1 MILSVILIGVCSFA
15 ATLATYILAAHLGV
29 FAGQQRVM
37 QKGAK
42 LEALVRAQGAAVLN
56 RRSERSLTKAFPRT
70 LGVYEVMRPD
80 GTPLYGSETH
90 RLYDSAQSVARNL
103 NIENVQPVRGM
114 IGGTVTRLTPVLG
127 ASGALVG
134 AVYYAFSFH
143 PFGGNTDFFRVSL
156 VIVMLMTPFFFI
168 GLFTYLFSRRLSR
181 KVNGPVQALM
191 RAIQKIQA
199 RDLDFVVEE
208 KSDNELGD
216 LLEAFEKMRQD
227 LKEALLRQWAL
238 EEERRELLAA
248 ISHDV
253 RTPLTMIRGHAE
265 LLDEMDE
272 LPSTAARYAETILR
286 NVDRVTHLMSDFHT
300 VAELERGQFAIR
312 PRLVALREFLGA
324 KVDEYQTWAA
334 AEAIRVD
341 LSYGDVPGGV
351 NAVDESE
358 LLSRGGTGLVM
369 MDPDRF
375 AQILD
380 NLIANALRFTP
391 RHGQI
396 HLSVEQREDG
406 LSVRVQDSGR
416 GFMAGDESK
425 VFRKF
430 YQSDPSRTEG
440 EHHRGL
446 GLYIVKTL
454 VEACGGTIAAWNAP
468 TGGAIVEFFLPVS
481 PSMDPDDLRSD
492 GLCIFNTTSKNN
504 VVDNK

>member
-15 ATLATYILAAHLGV
+15 ATLVTYILAAHLGV

-56 RRSERSLTKAFPRT
+56 RRMETSLTKTFPQT

-80 GTPLYGSETH
+80 GMPLYGSETR
-90 RLYDSAQSVARNL
+90 RLYDSAQSVARHL
-103 NIENVQPVRGM
+103 NIENVQPVRGL
-114 IGGTVTRLTPVLG
+114 IGGTVTRLMPVLG
-127 ASGALVG
+127 ANGTLVG

-143 PFGGNTDFFRVSL
+143 PFQGSAEFSRTPL
-156 VIVMLMTPFFFI
+156 VIGTLMTPFFFI

-181 KVNGPVQALM
+181 KVNRPVQTLM
-191 RAIQKIQA
+191 KAIQKIQA

-216 LLEAFEKMRQD
+216 LLYAFEKMRQD
-227 LKEALLRQWAL
+227 LKEALLRQWSL

-265 LLDEMDE
+265 LLGEME
-272 LPSTAARYAETILR
+272 GRSSTAARYAETILR
-286 NVDRVTHLMSDFHT
+286 NVDRVTHLMSDLHT

-312 PRLVALREFLGA
+312 PRLVALRELLGA
-324 KVDEYQTWAA
+324 KIEEYQTWAA

-341 LSYGDVPGGV
+341 LSYADAQDDTDAVGG
-351 NAVDESE
+351 AE
-358 LLSRGGTGLVM
+358 LVM
-369 MDPDRF
+369 LDPDRF

-391 RHGQI
+391 RRGQI
-396 HLSVEQREDG
+396 SLSVEQREDG

-416 GFMAGDESK
+416 GFMAGDENK

-454 VEACGGTIAAWNAP
+454 VEACGGTIAARNAP
-468 TGGAIVEFFLPVS
+468 TGGAIVELFLPVHI
-481 PSMDPDDLRSD
+481 LHN
-492 GLCIFNTTSKNN
+492 L
-504 VVDNK
+504 